1 MRSSIAS
8 GQCALRR
15 YGRPAAGGGANQGAR
30 PVGQIGPEPSAA
42 PHWPRWLATALLALA
57 AGVWQ
62 PGPAAAQQSDPRAA
76 DTALTQ
82 ANRLFREGKPD
93 DALKAL
99 DVALKDAPRDPQL
112 RFLYGVILNDRG
124 RAGDAL
130 EVFRQLT
137 QDFPELPEP
146 YNNLAVLYASRGD
159 LDQARSALEA
169 AVRALPSYSLAYE
182 NLGDVYLR
190 MAVRSYERATRP
202 AGTAVNEAARG
213 KLALAREL
221 MDKVVPPAATP
232 ASQSG
237 SPATAAPR

>member
-1 MRSSIAS
+1 MSC
-8 GQCALRR
+8 GV
-15 YGRPAAGGGANQGAR
+15 PAGGRDRPDGPGA
-30 PVGQIGPEPSAA
+30 SAA
-42 PHWPRWLATALLALA
+42 PRWPHRLAAALLVLA

-62 PGPAAAQQSDPRAA
+62 PAPADAQQSDPRAA
-76 DTALTQ
+76 NTALTQ

-99 DVALKDAPRDPQL
+99 DIALKESPRDPQL

-124 RAGDAL
+124 RANDAL

-159 LDQARSALEA
+159 LDQARSALES

-190 MAVRSYERATRP
+190 MAVRSYERASRP
-202 AGTAVNEAARG
+202 AGSAAVNEAARS
-213 KLALAREL
+213 KLAMAREL
-221 MDKVVPPAATP
+221 MDKVVPPAAAPATSPVTTP
-232 ASQSG
+232 APQSG